1 MKIFPNK
8 SRFSYGLLMLLL
20 VVSVAGSFFTLH
32 NHAISESSKGIPYL
46 AIVFAV
52 LAIVISIFFYQ
63 SILSAWAEA
72 ARSSSQLD
80 QLKASLRETR
90 RKEEV
95 IKKEE
100 EEAQEQTHEENLEE
114 IANGIIPVGSFEEEE
129 EFLEKLLSN
138 IAKQHDIVQAVA
150 YTREKNNTF
159 TITSSYAFFS
169 ETEPQ
174 PFAEGLTLPGQV
186 AKNKVI
192 LNLDNV
198 PENYI
203 TILSGLGKG
212 SPSNLLIIPIL
223 NPDKTECIG
232 VIELAS
238 FKAFNSRMVALFE
251 TLSPKISEQL
261 ISIGNSKNSKYDNP

>member
-8 SRFSYGLLMLLL
+8 SKFSYGILMLLL
-20 VVSVAGSFFTLH
+20 VVSVAGSFFTLY
-32 NHAISESSKGIPYL
+32 NHTISGSSKSIPYM

-72 ARSSSQLD
+72 TRSSSQLD
-80 QLKASLRETR
+80 QLKASLRETK
-90 RKEEV
+90 RKEEE

-100 EEAQEQTHEENLEE
+100 EEAQEQTPEESIDE
-114 IANGIIPVGSFEEEE
+114 IANDIVPTGSFEEKEA
-129 EFLEKLLSN
+129 FLEKLLSN

-150 YTREKNNTF
+150 HTKQQNNTF

-174 PFAEGLTLPGQV
+174 PFAEGETLPGQV

-198 PENYI
+198 PEEYI

-238 FKAFNSRMVALFE
+238 FKPFSSRMGRLFE
-251 TLSPKISEQL
+251 ALSPKISEQL
-261 ISIGNSKNSKYDNP
+261 ISIGNSTNN